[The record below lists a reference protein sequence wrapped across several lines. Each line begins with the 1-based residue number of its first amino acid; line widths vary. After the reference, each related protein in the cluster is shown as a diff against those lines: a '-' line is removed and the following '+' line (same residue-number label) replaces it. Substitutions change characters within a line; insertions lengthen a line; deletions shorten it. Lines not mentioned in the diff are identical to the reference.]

1 MFEKK
6 SYINQNGKRIASWC
20 GTLLMSG
27 MLIFLIFW
35 RNWDNLWCNIDKLSI
50 YSILAALSFYLL
62 GGVCNAGRWW
72 LVLREGRIG
81 ISFFK
86 TLKITFAGAF
96 ASNFLPSTIGGDVI
110 RYFYLFKYTKNQ
122 TKGIASLIVDRFLK
136 MSAMLSLAP
145 LSFLSLATLTK
156 PELNAESITQASFGL
171 TLVYKKGFRL
181 WNTLQTWF
189 PSSASLMC
197 ALTMGWL
204 SIIPAFCGMY
214 IMATGLGINIYI
226 YQVAGISVVTY
237 FFTLLPISINGY
249 GVREMLIIGMYSTL
263 GAEIEQAAALAIS
276 TRLMMVLSTLP
287 GAFWALGATKSITR
301 HSKFKS

>member
-122 TKGIASLIVDRFLK
+122 TKGIASLI
-136 MSAMLSLAP
+136 
-145 LSFLSLATLTK
+145 
-156 PELNAESITQASFGL
+156 
-171 TLVYKKGFRL
+171 
-181 WNTLQTWF
+181 
-189 PSSASLMC
+189 
-197 ALTMGWL
+197 
-204 SIIPAFCGMY
+204 
-214 IMATGLGINIYI
+214 
-226 YQVAGISVVTY
+226 
-237 FFTLLPISINGY
+237 
-249 GVREMLIIGMYSTL
+249 
-263 GAEIEQAAALAIS
+263 
-276 TRLMMVLSTLP
+276 
-287 GAFWALGATKSITR
+287 
-301 HSKFKS
+301 